1 MFHRL
6 GGTRNLGDAR
16 SVSVSGLKGE
26 MSGAMVLRAGVET
39 DAMEWGPAL
48 EHHEPE
54 IGTTEESA
62 EMWLQPSCV

>member
-1 MFHRL
+1 
-6 GGTRNLGDAR
+6 
-16 SVSVSGLKGE
+16 
-26 MSGAMVLRAGVET
+26 MVLSAGVET

-62 EMWLQPSCV
+62 EMWLQPSGV